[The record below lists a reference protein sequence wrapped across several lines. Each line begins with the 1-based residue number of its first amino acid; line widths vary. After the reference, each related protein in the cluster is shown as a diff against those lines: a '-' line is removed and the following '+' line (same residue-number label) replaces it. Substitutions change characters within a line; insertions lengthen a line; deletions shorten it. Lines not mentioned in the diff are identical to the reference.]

1 MIEILDSGYHI
12 TVQDRGRSGFSKF
25 GVPVSGS
32 MDYLSSNNANSI
44 VGNTINEPVFEIA
57 MMGGKFLFTE
67 EVDICISGAVFEV
80 KLNNN
85 SIINNTIIPVSYTH
99 LTLPTK
105 A

>member
-32 MDYLSSNNANSI
+32 IDYLSSNNANSI

-57 MMGGKFLFTE
+57 MTTSKLIQKINHISLKFTQK
-67 EVDICISGAVFEV
+67 
-80 KLNNN
+80 KLTQN
-85 SIINNTIIPVSYTH
+85 
-99 LTLPTK
+99 L
-105 A
+105 